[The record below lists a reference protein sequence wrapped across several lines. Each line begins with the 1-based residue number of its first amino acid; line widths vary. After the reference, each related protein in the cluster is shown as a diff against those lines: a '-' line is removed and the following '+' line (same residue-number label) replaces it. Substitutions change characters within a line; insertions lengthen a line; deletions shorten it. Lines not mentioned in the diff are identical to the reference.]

1 MNITHIRN
9 ATQLITYAGKRLLI
23 DPMLSPKGAYPG
35 FPGTAH
41 ADIRNPTVELPVD
54 VNTLLDADAVI
65 VTHTHDDH
73 WDRTA
78 AELIAKDKPIY
89 VQNDRDAA
97 LLRSQGFSNLTVMT
111 DATTFGDIQITKTDG
126 GQHGTDRAYAVPEL
140 AERLGE
146 ACGVVLRHPEEKTL
160 YLAGDTIWRE
170 EVAAD
175 LQKHQPDV
183 VVLNAGYAHV
193 IGFGP
198 IIMGQEDVLNVH
210 FLLPQ
215 AKIVASHME
224 AINHCLL
231 TRSALREYVEANQ
244 VSDAVSIPQDGETI
258 IF

>member
-1 MNITHIRN
+1 MNITQIRN
-9 ATQLITYAGKRLLI
+9 ATQLITYAGKRFLI
-23 DPMLSPKGAYPG
+23 DPMLAPKGAYPG
-35 FPGTAH
+35 FSGTAR
-41 ADIRNPTVELPVD
+41 ADIRNPMVELPVD
-54 VNTLLDADAVI
+54 VKTLLDADAVI

-73 WDRTA
+73 WDQA
-78 AELIAKDKPIY
+78 AIELIAKDKPVY
-89 VQNDRDAA
+89 VQNDSDAA
-97 LLRSQGFSNLTVMT
+97 LLRSQGFTHLTVMT
-111 DATTFGDIQITKTDG
+111 EETTFGDIRIAKTQG

-146 ACGVVLRHPEEKTL
+146 ACGVVFLHPDEKTL
-160 YLAGDTIWRE
+160 YIAGDTIWRE

-193 IGFGP
+193 LGFGP
-198 IIMGQEDVLNVH
+198 IIMGDQDVLNVH

-215 AKIVASHME
+215 AQIVATHME

-231 TRSALREYVEANQ
+231 TRHALREYAEANQ
-244 VSDAVSIPQDGETI
+244 FSDALSIPQDGESV

>member
-1 MNITHIRN
+1 MNITQIRN

-23 DPMLSPKGAYPG
+23 DPMLAPKGAYPG
-35 FPGTAH
+35 FPGTAR
-41 ADIRNPTVELPVD
+41 ADIRNPMVDLPVD
-54 VNTLLDADAVI
+54 VKMLLDADAVI

-73 WDRTA
+73 WDQTA
-78 AELIAKDKPIY
+78 IELIAKDKPVY
-89 VQNDRDAA
+89 VQNDSDAA
-97 LLRSQGFSNLTVMT
+97 LLRTQGFTHLTVMT
-111 DATTFGDIQITKTDG
+111 EETRFGDILITKTHG

-146 ACGVVLRHPEEKTL
+146 ACGVVLRHPDEKTL
-160 YLAGDTIWRE
+160 YIAGDTIWRE
-170 EVAAD
+170 EVAVD

-193 IGFGP
+193 LGFGP
-198 IIMGQEDVLNVH
+198 IIMGEQDVLNVH

-215 AKIVASHME
+215 AKIVAVHME

-231 TRSALREYVEANQ
+231 TRHALREYAEANQ
-244 VSDAVSIPQDGETI
+244 FSDALSIPQDGESV